1 MRPLNK
7 SSTWT
12 DVFLI
17 IAVYFTTYFYSVLA
31 FAQTSPPPP
40 GVPVTPGTNQVINVS
55 GLSAQSMLISI
66 ATQIPNLMRMVTAI
80 AYVAGMVL
88 IIYGIIK
95 LKHLGESRTMMS
107 REHHVGG
114 PLIQIIAGVVL
125 LYIPTAVQVGMS
137 TFWTN
142 PNPGG
147 YVIPE
152 DQYGDF
158 LKVVYL
164 IVQFIGT
171 IAFIRGV
178 FILSHLGQQGGGQQ
192 GALSKGIL
200 HIIGGIFCINIYQ
213 FVQVIMYTLGLGIQ
227 T

>member
-1 MRPLNK
+1 MGPLMK
-7 SSTWT
+7 RETWT
-12 DVFLI
+12 DAFTI
-17 IAVYFTTYFYSVLA
+17 AAVYLITYFYSALS
-31 FAQTSPPPP
+31 FAQTNPVNPNA
-40 GVPVTPGTNQVINVS
+40 PVTPGTNQVINVS

-66 ATQIPNLMRMVTAI
+66 ATQVPNLMRMVTAI

-114 PLIQIIAGVVL
+114 PLIEIICGVAL
-125 LYIPTAVQVGMS
+125 LYIPSAVQVGMS

-147 YVIPE
+147 YTIPT
-152 DQYGDF
+152 DPYGDF

-171 IAFIRGV
+171 IAFIRGI
-178 FILSHLGQQGGGQQ
+178 FILSKLGGQGGQQ

-213 FVQVIMYTLGLGIQ
+213 FVQVIMYTLGLGLQ